1 MDALNRGRNSL
12 IAASALFLF
21 AILYYSLI
29 FRYGLNLADEG
40 NVALIS
46 QRLMRGEHPFRD
58 VATGYNV
65 LWFYPI
71 STLFRVFGTH
81 LLLMRAYF
89 YAISTGSAL
98 IAFFLLRRLDA
109 PLWLA
114 FLQGVLVILINGQ
127 YFKAYIPFLVLSNL
141 FAITLFLTSQRKALL
156 SLGAGIL
163 LGTTFLIRID
173 LGIFFCVVW
182 FAVILLHAFCCIAEP
197 QSDCRSQ
204 LVLGVVA
211 MHLPFI
217 YDATIRHFLPS
228 LDQYTNVA
236 SLILAPILPHKVATT
251 CRPQLQPGSLQG
263 PPRRQPSE
271 PTPPRNIK
279 SPTLLQ
285 RRSFREIFLKSPT
298 IEKRLLAFLTY
309 LPILFDLRFPDRGLF
324 LGLSKRMAADRWLLF
339 SALLA
344 GCLTAFPQFFS
355 SAPIC
360 RT

>member
-12 IAASALFLF
+12 IAASALILF

-71 STLFRVFGTH
+71 STLFRIFGTH

-114 FLQGVLVILINGQ
+114 FLQGLLVILINGQ

-173 LGIFFCVVW
+173 LGIFFSVVW
-182 FAVILLHAFCCIAEP
+182 FAVLLLHAVLLNRRFRFNLLIAG
-197 QSDCRSQ
+197 C

-217 YDATIRHFLPS
+217 YDAHHRHFLPS
-228 LDQYTNVA
+228 FTDQYTNVA
-236 SLILAPILPHKVATT
+236 GLILAPILPHKPPPPPPAATT
-251 CRPQLQPGSLQG
+251 PVPGLPPQNTGQPGPLQV
-263 PPRRQPSE
+263 PAS
-271 PTPPRNIK
+271 
-279 SPTLLQ
+279 
-285 RRSFREIFLKSPT
+285 
-298 IEKRLLAFLTY
+298 
-309 LPILFDLRFPDRGLF
+309 
-324 LGLSKRMAADRWLLF
+324 
-339 SALLA
+339 
-344 GCLTAFPQFFS
+344 
-355 SAPIC
+355 
-360 RT
+360 